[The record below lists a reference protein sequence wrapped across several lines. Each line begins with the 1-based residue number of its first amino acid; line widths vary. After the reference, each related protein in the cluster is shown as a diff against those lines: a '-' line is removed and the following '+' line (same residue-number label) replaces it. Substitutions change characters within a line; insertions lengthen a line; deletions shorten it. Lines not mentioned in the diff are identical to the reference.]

1 MSNLDAVTTALQAVG
16 ANFKIHSHD
25 SADSYKTW
33 LSIVEQSTPES
44 ISSSSPIKTLILK
57 PSKGSPASVILAV
70 ALDSTEF
77 TIGALAKSLGHKD
90 ARVATDDLVKTALSV
105 DKIDATPFAMV
116 NVEDKTSVIVVVDKN
131 IMTASGHLVCRAF
144 GDNASL
150 FFEVAGFTAF
160 MDANAGVYAIHDFS
174 APAAAAAP
182 SAKSKKEVVK
192 KDQADGEKEVV
203 IGLTYKKE
211 EDFSNWYSQVL
222 LRTEMMEYY
231 DISGC
236 YIIRPWAYTIWKHIQ
251 KFFGSEIEE
260 IGVEDCYFP
269 MFVPEKNLNKEKD
282 HIEGFSPEVAWVTR
296 AGQSDLAEPIAVR
309 PTSETVMYPYYS
321 TWIRSHRDLPLRL
334 NQWCNVVRWEF
345 KHPQPFLRTREFLW
359 QEGHTAFATKEES
372 DAEVRQILDLYRQV
386 YEDLLAVPV
395 VPGRKSEKEKF
406 AGGLYTT
413 TVEGFIPSTGR
424 AIQGATSHCLGQNF
438 SKMFKILMENE
449 SRERVHVWQN
459 SWGLTTRTIGVMVMV
474 HGDDKGLILPPRVAS
489 IQVIVIP
496 VGITAKT
503 SDADRAN
510 IYAKAEELAATL
522 KKSGVR
528 AKSDSRDNYSPG
540 YKYNHW
546 ELRGVPIRLELG
558 PKDISKNESRSVRRD
573 NGVAE
578 QLSLDT
584 ITTSIPALL
593 AKVQASMFEKA
604 KKERDSRVIQ
614 LESWDKFVETLNKKC
629 LVLAPWCEEVVC
641 EESVKDRS
649 ACSATDD
656 NEPVDDKAPSMGAK
670 SLCIPFEQPE
680 GGVKSGAKCFACE
693 RDAVSYTLWG
703 RSY

>member
-1 MSNLDAVTTALQAVG
+1 MSNLDAVTTALQA
-16 ANFKIHSHD
+16 
-25 SADSYKTW
+25 
-33 LSIVEQSTPES
+33 
-44 ISSSSPIKTLILK
+44 TLILK

-211 EDFSNWYSQVL
+211 EDFSNWYSGFA
-222 LRTEMMEYY
+222 RTEMMEYY

-251 KFFGSEIEE
+251 KFL
-260 IGVEDCYFP
+260 VLKLRKL
-269 MFVPEKNLNKEKD
+269 V
-282 HIEGFSPEVAWVTR
+282 
-296 AGQSDLAEPIAVR
+296 GQSDLAEPIAVR

-321 TWIRSHRDLPLRL
+321 TWIRSHRDLPLHTISPL
-334 NQWCNVVRWEF
+334 QYYVLLKFGTTFEYWIGNDMSFLE
-345 KHPQPFLRTREFLW
+345 PFLRTQEFLW

-474 HGDDKGLILPPRVAS
+474 H
-489 IQVIVIP
+489 VIVIP

-546 ELRGVPIRLELG
+546 ELRGVQ
-558 PKDISKNESRSVRRD
+558 SVLSWVPRIFPRM
-573 NGVAE
+573 NLVVFVATMAL
-578 QLSLDT
+578 LSSFLDT